1 MEAAPGS
8 STRRRVALT
17 ITILGFS
24 VFAVYI
30 GLWLALIVGGHTEQA
45 DYTAFYTGWTI
56 VADGHGQDLYDI
68 GTQTATQQ
76 AILGGRSFEAGLNPF
91 NNPPH
96 LVVPFVPL
104 AALPMATQLPGLGR
118 DPDRPP
124 GLARLA
130 ALVRGRGRR
139 GRARSGWPWSRSSLA
154 ASPLIITFLQGA
166 FSLLACVAVVEAY
179 LALRRSRD
187 GRAGA
192 WLVLATIKPQAVA
205 DARRHAPRRA
215 TLARDRRRPRW
226 SPRGL
231 GLLATVVLGPA
242 IWGDYLRFLSRYVST
257 FDELSVRPS
266 VMWNIR
272 GTLTL
277 LIGPDHAAEQAGLIN
292 GLAFAGQILGLAGV
306 AWLWRGRWSPTT
318 PDFDLR
324 FALTIVIGLLT
335 SAHLNPHDDLLL
347 VPAAAIAY
355 RAPARAA
362 RGRSGRAA
370 PGRRDVRRA
379 HRQRDQR
386 QRRRGPADPRPGR
399 ADGRCSPSGWPG
411 GCEARRARPR
421 RRPSASRGPPGPAR
435 RRPRWST
442 GAGRAGDTPRR
453 SRSR

>member
-8 STRRRVALT
+8 ATRRRVALT

-56 VADGHGQDLYDI
+56 VADGHGPDLYDI

-104 AALPMATQLPGLGR
+104 AALPLRTSYLVWGAIQIGL
-118 DPDRPP
+118 
-124 GLARLA
+124 LAWLVWRLWSA
-130 ALVRGRGRR
+130 VAAEWTREERVALV
-139 GRARSGWPWSRSSLA
+139 AVSLA

-179 LALRRSRD
+179 LALRRSHD

-205 DARRHAPRRA
+205 
-215 TLARDRRRPRW
+215 
-226 SPRGL
+226 GL
-231 GLLATVVLGPA
+231 GVMLLVGRRWRAIGVGLLVAALLAVLATVVLGPA

-266 VMWNIR
+266 VMWNLR

-292 GLAFAGQILGLAGV
+292 GLAFAGQILGLVAV

-355 RAPARAA
+355 RALRERPEGGRDGLLLAVATFVVLIANGISANAVEGPPIRVPVVVMALFAIGLAWRLRAPSA
-362 RGRSGRAA
+362 AA
-370 PGRRDVRRA
+370 PAATVGVT
-379 HRQRDQR
+379 
-386 QRRRGPADPRPGR
+386 G
-399 ADGRCSPSGWPG
+399 
-411 GCEARRARPR
+411 
-421 RRPSASRGPPGPAR
+421 SAGTS
-435 RRPRWST
+435 
-442 GAGRAGDTPRR
+442 
-453 SRSR
+453 